1 LVFPSFFEKVSF
13 KIKENIR
20 INGYSLT
27 PRNPMCQDIMKTQ
40 TIGAALVRKHTVTEA
55 EKKGTEVRI
64 RYFIE
69 FVVSVNSVFGYV
81 CVLHIYGTP
90 IRFIEHF
97 IDTLMQR

>member
-1 LVFPSFFEKVSF
+1 M
-13 KIKENIR
+13 
-20 INGYSLT
+20 Y
-27 PRNPMCQDIMKTQ
+27 QDIMKTQ

-81 CVLHIYGTP
+81 FIFAHLWNTNSVYRTFYRYLNAKITEFACNQGSIKRFYENIIGSLTP
-90 IRFIEHF
+90 PK
-97 IDTLMQR
+97 L